1 MISFIKDIFL
11 IYIYRVLEPILFK
24 YIYKF
29 IFVLWICYQC
39 TLYLLISQRIYIA
52 YKLFPIM

>member
-1 MISFIKDIFL
+1 MISSIKVIFL

-29 IFVLWICYQC
+29 IFVLWIYYQC
-39 TLYLLISQRIYIA
+39 TLYLLIVKESI
-52 YKLFPIM
+52 

>member
-1 MISFIKDIFL
+1 MISSIKVIFL

-39 TLYLLISQRIYIA
+39 TLYLLIGQRIYIA